1 MALHKIKDFDPE
13 YSKHFDVGEASR
25 SENRDVKG
33 MDLYVS
39 DEKIGSVDDILVDD
53 NGQFRYLV
61 INTGVWILGKKVLL
75 PIGRAQI
82 DYQKKR
88 VYGQNLTKAQVEAL
102 PELTE
107 DMAVDYDHEERVR
120 GVYRASMP
128 AKSPTMGASVGKT
141 PTMPATAG
149 KPTLSVEDEYAEPA
163 GYVYDRDTYSHD
175 KEPDLY
181 AMNEDNHPS
190 FKLYEERLVAGK
202 QRQKTGDA
210 VISKRIETETAQAS
224 VPIEKE
230 RVVIERMPASGTTAV
245 APGEATFQA
254 GEVSRMDVYEEVPEF
269 HKEAF
274 VREEVRVNKVVDRET
289 ATAQEQ
295 IRREELDVNV
305 DGRPT
310 GTDDKL

>member
-13 YSKHFDVGEASR
+13 YSQHFDD
-25 SENRDVKG
+25 RDVKG
-33 MDLYVS
+33 MDLYVA
-39 DEKIGSVDDILVDD
+39 DDKIGSVDDILVDD
-53 NGQFRYLV
+53 NGQFRYFV

-75 PIGRAQI
+75 PIGRTQI
-82 DYQKKR
+82 DYQQKR
-88 VYGQNLTKAQVEAL
+88 VYCQNLTKAQVEAL

-107 DMAVDYDHEERVR
+107 DMTVDYDHEEQVR

-128 AKSPTMGASVGKT
+128 AKQPTMASVGST
-141 PTMPATAG
+141 ATMPATAG
-149 KPTLSVEDEYAEPA
+149 EPMLSVEDEYAEPA

-181 AMNEDNHPS
+181 AINEDNHPS
-190 FKLYEERLVAGK
+190 FKLYEERLVASK

-230 RVVIERMPASGTTAV
+230 RVVIERVPASGTTAV

-254 GEVSRMDVYEEVPEF
+254 GEVSRVDVYEEVPEF

-274 VREEVRVNKVVDRET
+274 VREEVRVNKVVDKET

-295 IRREELDVNV
+295 IRREELDVNI

-310 GTDDKL
+310 TTDDKL

>member
-1 MALHKIKDFDPE
+1 MALHKIKDFDPD
-13 YSKHFDVGEASR
+13 YSQHFDD
-25 SENRDVKG
+25 RDVKD
-33 MDLYVS
+33 MDLYVA
-39 DEKIGSVDDILVDD
+39 DEKVGSVDDILVDD

-82 DYQKKR
+82 DYDRQR
-88 VYGQNLTKAQVEAL
+88 VYCQNLTKAQVEAL

-107 DMAVDYDHEERVR
+107 ETTVDYEHEEQVR

-128 AKSPTMGASVGKT
+128 AKQPPTMDTMGGTATIPVTTGAS
-141 PTMPATAG
+141 M
-149 KPTLSVEDEYAEPA
+149 LSVEDGYVEQE

-230 RVVIERMPASGTTAV
+230 RVVIERVPVSGATAV

-274 VREEVRVNKVVDRET
+274 VREEVRVNKVVDKET
-289 ATAQEQ
+289 ATAKEQ
-295 IRREELDVNV
+295 IRREELDVNI
-305 DGRPT
+305 DGHPT
-310 GTDDKL
+310 GTDGKL

>member
-1 MALHKIKDFDPE
+1 MALHKIKDFDPD
-13 YSKHFDVGEASR
+13 YSQHFDD
-25 SENRDVKG
+25 RDVKD
-33 MDLYVS
+33 MDLYVA
-39 DEKIGSVDDILVDD
+39 DEKVGSVDDILVDD

-82 DYQKKR
+82 DYDRQR
-88 VYGQNLTKAQVEAL
+88 VYCQNLTKAQVEAL

-107 DMAVDYDHEERVR
+107 ETTVDYEHEEQVR

-128 AKSPTMGASVGKT
+128 AKQPPTMDTMGGTATMPVTTGAS
-141 PTMPATAG
+141 M
-149 KPTLSVEDEYAEPA
+149 LSVEDGYVEQE

-230 RVVIERMPASGTTAV
+230 RVVIERVPVSGATAV

-274 VREEVRVNKVVDRET
+274 VREEVRVNKVVDKET
-289 ATAQEQ
+289 ATAKEQ
-295 IRREELDVNV
+295 IRREELDVNI
-305 DGRPT
+305 DGHPT
-310 GTDDKL
+310 GTDGKL

>member
-13 YSKHFDVGEASR
+13 YSKHFDNG
-25 SENRDVKG
+25 DVKG
-33 MDLYVS
+33 MDLYVA
-39 DEKIGSVDDILVDD
+39 DDKIGSVDDILVDD
-53 NGQFRYLV
+53 SGQFRYLV

-88 VYGQNLTKAQVEAL
+88 VYGQNLTKSQVESL
-102 PELTE
+102 PEFTE
-107 DMAVDYDHEERVR
+107 DMKVDYDHEERVR

-128 AKSPTMGASVGKT
+128 AKLPTTGTSAAGKT
-141 PTMPATAG
+141 PTKPVTTG

-181 AMNEDNHPS
+181 AMNEDNHPNL
-190 FKLYEERLVAGK
+190 KLYEERLVASK

-224 VPIEKE
+224 VGIEKE
-230 RVVIERMPASGTTAV
+230 RVTIERIPVSGTTAV

-254 GEVSRMDVYEEVPEF
+254 GEVSRVDVYEEVPEF

-274 VREEVRVNKVVDRET
+274 VREEVRVNKVVEKET

-295 IRREELDVNV
+295 IRREEVDVKI

-310 GTDDKL
+310 GTDGKL

>member
-13 YSKHFDVGEASR
+13 YSKHFDD
-25 SENRDVKG
+25 RDVKG
-33 MDLYVS
+33 MDLYVA
-39 DEKIGSVDDILVDD
+39 DDKVGSVDDILVDD
-53 NGQFRYLV
+53 SGQFRYLV

-88 VYGQNLTKAQVEAL
+88 VYGQNLTKSQVESL

-128 AKSPTMGASVGKT
+128 ATPTMGVGKT
-141 PTMPATAG
+141 PT
-149 KPTLSVEDEYAEPA
+149 KPVTTGTPMLGVEDEYAEPA

-181 AMNEDNHPS
+181 AMNEDNHPNL
-190 FKLYEERLVAGK
+190 KLYEERLVASK
-202 QRQKTGDA
+202 QRQKAGDA
-210 VISKRIETETAQAS
+210 VISKRIETETVQAS

-230 RVVIERMPASGTTAV
+230 RVTIERVPVSGATAV

-254 GEVSRMDVYEEVPEF
+254 GEVSRVDVYEEVAEF

-274 VREEVRVNKVVDRET
+274 VREEVRVNKVVEKET

-295 IRREELDVNV
+295 IRREEVDIKI

-310 GTDDKL
+310 GTDGKL

>member
-13 YSKHFDVGEASR
+13 YSKHFDD
-25 SENRDVKG
+25 RDVKG

-39 DEKIGSVDDILVDD
+39 DEKVGSIDDILVDD
-53 NGQFRYLV
+53 NGQFRYFV

-82 DYQKKR
+82 DYQQKR

-107 DMAVDYDHEERVR
+107 DMTVDYEHEERVR

-128 AKSPTMGASVGKT
+128 AKQPPTMGTVGGT
-141 PTMPATAG
+141 ATMPVTAG
-149 KPTLSVEDEYAEPA
+149 EPMLSVESGYLEQE

-181 AMNEDNHPS
+181 AINEDNHPS

-210 VISKRIETETAQAS
+210 IISKRIETETAQAS

-230 RVVIERMPASGTTAV
+230 RVVIERMPATGTTAV

-274 VREEVRVNKVVDRET
+274 VREEVRVNKVVDKET

-295 IRREELDVNV
+295 IRREELDVNI

-310 GTDDKL
+310 GTDGKL

>member
-13 YSKHFDVGEASR
+13 YSKHFDD
-25 SENRDVKG
+25 RDVKG
-33 MDLYVS
+33 MDLYVA
-39 DEKIGSVDDILVDD
+39 DEKVGSIDDILVDD
-53 NGQFRYLV
+53 NGQFRYFV

-82 DYQKKR
+82 DYKQKR

-107 DMAVDYDHEERVR
+107 ETTVDYEHEEQVR

-128 AKSPTMGASVGKT
+128 TKQSPTMGAVGGT
-141 PTMPATAG
+141 ATMPVTAG
-149 KPTLSVEDEYAEPA
+149 EPMLNVEDGYLEPE

-210 VISKRIETETAQAS
+210 IISKRIETETAQAS

-230 RVVIERMPASGTTAV
+230 RVVIERVPASGTTAV

-274 VREEVRVNKVVDRET
+274 VREEVRVNKVVDKET

-295 IRREELDVNV
+295 IRREELYVNV
-305 DGRPT
+305 DARPT
-310 GTDDKL
+310 GSDGKL

>member
-1 MALHKIKDFDPE
+1 MALHKIKDFDPD
-13 YSKHFDVGEASR
+13 YSQHFED
-25 SENRDVKG
+25 RDVKG
-33 MDLYVS
+33 MDLYAAE
-39 DEKIGSVDDILVDD
+39 EKIGSVDDILVDD
-53 NGQFRYLV
+53 NGQIRYLV

-75 PIGRAQI
+75 PIGRASI
-82 DYQKKR
+82 DYNKKR

-102 PELTE
+102 PELTD
-107 DMAVDYDHEERVR
+107 DMTVDYDHEERVR
-120 GVYRASMP
+120 GVYRSAMP
-128 AKSPTMGASVGKT
+128 AKQAPETGTK
-141 PTMPATAG
+141 TMPQTSEPMLG
-149 KPTLSVEDEYAEPA
+149 VEDGYLASE

-230 RVVIERMPASGTTAV
+230 RVVIERVPASGVTAV

-274 VREEVRVNKVVDRET
+274 VREEVRVNKVVDKET

-305 DGRPT
+305 DVRPA
-310 GTDDKL
+310 GTDGKL

>member
-1 MALHKIKDFDPE
+1 MALHKIKDFDPD
-13 YSKHFDVGEASR
+13 YSQHFDD
-25 SENRDVKG
+25 RDVKD
-33 MDLYVS
+33 MDLYVA
-39 DEKIGSVDDILVDD
+39 DEKVGSVDDILVDD

-82 DYQKKR
+82 DYNRKR
-88 VYGQNLTKAQVEAL
+88 VYCQNLTKAQVEAL

-107 DMAVDYDHEERVR
+107 ETTVDYEHEEQVR

-128 AKSPTMGASVGKT
+128 AKQPPTMDTMGGTATMPVTTGAS
-141 PTMPATAG
+141 M
-149 KPTLSVEDEYAEPA
+149 LSVEDGYVEQE

-230 RVVIERMPASGTTAV
+230 RVVIERVPVSGATAV

-274 VREEVRVNKVVDRET
+274 VREEVRVNKVVDKET
-289 ATAQEQ
+289 ATAKEQ
-295 IRREELDVNV
+295 IRREELDVNI
-305 DGRPT
+305 DGHPT
-310 GTDDKL
+310 GTDGKL